1 MKSLLILLFVITT
14 ALADEA
20 SFTHRVTGL
29 FSPNREADLR
39 AAIEKVPGV
48 KLVSLDFAHA
58 EAVFSYDPA
67 IAFKDTKPEQIVE
80 RFNDLLR
87 NATRSMFGIAKLD
100 PTPKDKLTRVE
111 IPVAGMDCK
120 ACCLAAY
127 EIIYQIDG
135 VTAATASFKDGL
147 ITALIDPS
155 RTNREALETALKAR
169 NVTLKAKP

>member
-1 MKSLLILLFVITT
+1 MKPLLILLFAIAT

-29 FSPNREADLR
+29 FSPDRETDLR
-39 AAIEKVPGV
+39 AVIEKVPGV

-67 IAFKDTKPEQIVE
+67 VAFKDTKPEQIVE

-87 NATRSMFGIAKLD
+87 NATRSTFGIAKLD

-147 ITALIDPS
+147 ITALIDPA
-155 RTNREALETALKAR
+155 RTNREALETALKTR

>member
-39 AAIEKVPGV
+39 AVIEKVPGV
-48 KLVSLDFAHA
+48 KLVSVDFAHA

-87 NATRSMFGIAKLD
+87 NATRSTFGIAKLD
-100 PTPKDKLTRVE
+100 PTSKDKLTRVE

>member
-1 MKSLLILLFVITT
+1 M
-14 ALADEA
+14 
-20 SFTHRVTGL
+20 
-29 FSPNREADLR
+29 
-39 AAIEKVPGV
+39 

-67 IAFKDTKPEQIVE
+67 VAFKDTKPEQIVE

-87 NATRSMFGIAKLD
+87 NATRTTFGIAKLD

-127 EIIYQIDG
+127 EVIYQING
-135 VTAATASFKDGL
+135 VTAATASFKEGML
-147 ITALIDPS
+147 TALIDSS
-155 RTNREALETALKAR
+155 RTNREALETALKNR